1 MRVIGLEVSEC
12 WGADNLK
19 VSPHATGLS
28 GRWIAKGET
37 KWSQSKDA
45 DIFEKG
51 ADDHIGL
58 CLSSDLGSPNDEV
71 RITIR

>member
-37 KWSQSKDA
+37 KWSQSKDV
-45 DIFEKG
+45 IMQMNENG
-51 ADDHIGL
+51 
-58 CLSSDLGSPNDEV
+58 
-71 RITIR
+71 